1 MTGSALANHRQR
13 QRARGL
19 KRLELQ
25 VPATDAALLRAIAA
39 ALADPA
45 RAPAAR
51 RILHDRFTPAPSL
64 SLKALLARAP
74 LDDIPL
80 DRAPDS
86 DRAIDL

>member
-1 MTGSALANHRQR
+1 MPNRALVDHRQR

-25 VPATDAALLRAIAA
+25 VPATDAPLLRAVAA

-51 RILHDRFTPAPSL
+51 RLLHDRFGAAHTTSF
-64 SLKALLARAP
+64 KALLAAAP
-74 LDDIPL
+74 LEGIPL
-80 DRAPDS
+80 DRAPDP
-86 DRAIDL
+86 DRTVEL